1 MNNKTLTVLIT
12 GATGGIGYAL
22 AGIFANNG
30 FPLFLVAR
38 NKKRLEEIKAEFQH
52 ISKKDVHI
60 LDLDLSETGAHQKV
74 LTYIAA
80 NKLNI
85 GYLVN
90 NAGFGFQGDF
100 LDSDV
105 HNYESMIYLNITA
118 LTSLT
123 YEIGKQMKKDGFGRI
138 MNVASV
144 AAFQPDPH
152 FAVYGATKAYV
163 RSFSEAV
170 YQELKGSGVTV
181 TTLSPGLT
189 QTGFIER
196 AGMESTGIMTNII
209 MHVDFV
215 AKAGYEGM
223 MKGKRHIVPGFA
235 YKMMTFFSQ
244 IMPVTDIK
252 LKMIGKAMKSNA

>member
-1 MNNKTLTVLIT
+1 MNNKSLTVLIT

-22 AGIFANNG
+22 AKIFAGNG

-38 NKKRLEEIKAEFQH
+38 NKKRLEEIKTEFQA
-52 ISKKDVHI
+52 ISKTDVHI
-60 LDLDLSETGAHQKV
+60 LDLDLSVTGSQQTV
-74 LTYIAA
+74 LSYIAD
-80 NKLNI
+80 NKLKI

-90 NAGFGFQGDF
+90 NAGYGFQGDF
-100 LDSDV
+100 LESNAA
-105 HNYESMIYLNITA
+105 NYESMIYLNITA

-123 YEIGKQMKKDGFGRI
+123 YEIGKQMKRDGFGRI

-170 YQELKGSGVTV
+170 YQEFKGSGVTV

-196 AGMESTGIMTNII
+196 AGMESAGIMTNII

-223 MKGKRHIVPGFA
+223 MKGKRHIIPGFA

-244 IMPVTDIK
+244 IMPVTDMK
-252 LKMIGKAMKSNA
+252 LKMIGKAMKP